1 VAEVEDGEA
10 SGGSGGLIKIILV
23 VLLVLIVAIGS
34 ALGSLFFTGFFDAAE
49 EDAAAQAIA
58 ELEAEIENTEALQQ
72 PEKVAK
78 ETVDEEK
85 FKPAY
90 HSFSAPFVANVMNSR
105 KVLQISLA
113 IMTYYDERVITAITT
128 HELAITSSILDR
140 LRMITEAEIKEP
152 DFRRELAEELTLVI
166 NEVLEKFEEFKFAG
180 VEEVYFTGFVVQ

>member
-1 VAEVEDGEA
+1 MPSITAKRLCPDLIFVKHRFEVYREVSSQIREIFAEYTDLVEPLSLDEA
-10 SGGSGGLIKIILV
+10 FLDV
-23 VLLVLIVAIGS
+23 
-34 ALGSLFFTGFFDAAE
+34 
-49 EDAAAQAIA
+49 
-58 ELEAEIENTEALQQ
+58 TE
-72 PEKVAK
+72 
-78 ETVDEEK
+78 VDEEK

-140 LRMITEAEIKEP
+140 LRMITEGEIKDP
-152 DFRRELAEELTLVI
+152 DFRRELAEDLTLVI

>member
-1 VAEVEDGEA
+1 VAEVEDVEA
-10 SGGSGGLIKIILV
+10 SGGKGGLIKIILI

-34 ALGSLFFTGFFDAAE
+34 ALGSLFVTGFFDAPE
-49 EDAAAQAIA
+49 EDAAEQAIA
-58 ELEAEIENTEALQQ
+58 ELEAEIENTESAQQ

-78 ETVDEEK
+78 ETPEEEK

-105 KVLQISLA
+105 KVLQVSLA

-128 HELAITSSILDR
+128 HELAITSAILDR
-140 LRMITEAEIKEP
+140 LRMISETEIKEP
-152 DFRRELAEELTLVI
+152 EFRRELAEDLTLVI

>member
-1 VAEVEDGEA
+1 
-10 SGGSGGLIKIILV
+10 LFF
-23 VLLVLIVAIGS
+23 LVLIVAIGS
-34 ALGSLFFTGFFDAAE
+34 ALGSLFFTGFFDAPE
-49 EDAAAQAIA
+49 EDAAEIAIA

-72 PEKVAK
+72 PEKVSK
-78 ETVDEEK
+78 ETLEEEK

-113 IMTYYDERVITAITT
+113 IMTYYDERVIEAITT

-140 LRMITEAEIKEP
+140 LRMITEPEIKDP
-152 DFRRELAEELTLVI
+152 DFRRELAEDLTLVI

>member
-1 VAEVEDGEA
+1 MAEVEDVEA
-10 SGGSGGLIKIILV
+10 SGGKGGLIKIILI

-34 ALGSLFFTGFFDAAE
+34 ALGSLFVTGFFDAPE
-49 EDAAAQAIA
+49 EDAAEQAIA
-58 ELEAEIENTEALQQ
+58 ELEAEIENTEAAQQ

-78 ETVDEEK
+78 ETPEEEK

-105 KVLQISLA
+105 KVLQVSLA

-128 HELAITSSILDR
+128 HELAITSAILDR
-140 LRMITEAEIKEP
+140 LRMISETEIKEP
-152 DFRRELAEELTLVI
+152 EFRRELAEDLTLEI

>member
-1 VAEVEDGEA
+1 VAEVEDVEA
-10 SGGSGGLIKIILV
+10 SGGKGGLIKIILI

-34 ALGSLFFTGFFDAAE
+34 ALGSLFVTGFFDAPE
-49 EDAAAQAIA
+49 EDAAEQAIA
-58 ELEAEIENTEALQQ
+58 ELEAEIENTEAAQQ

-78 ETVDEEK
+78 ETPEEEK

-105 KVLQISLA
+105 KVLQVSLA

-128 HELAITSSILDR
+128 HELAITSAILDR
-140 LRMITEAEIKEP
+140 LRMISETEIKEP
-152 DFRRELAEELTLVI
+152 EFRRELAEDLTLVI

>member
-1 VAEVEDGEA
+1 MAEVEDVEA
-10 SGGSGGLIKIILV
+10 SGGKGGLIKIILI

-34 ALGSLFFTGFFDAAE
+34 ALGSLFVTGFFDAPE
-49 EDAAAQAIA
+49 EDAAEQAIA
-58 ELEAEIENTEALQQ
+58 ELEAEIENTESAQT
-72 PEKVAK
+72 PERVAK
-78 ETVDEEK
+78 ETPAEEK

-105 KVLQISLA
+105 KVLQVSLA

-128 HELAITSSILDR
+128 HELAITSAILDR
-140 LRMITEAEIKEP
+140 LRMISETEIKEP
-152 DFRRELAEELTLVI
+152 EFRRELAEDLTLVI

>member
-1 VAEVEDGEA
+1 MAEVEDVEA
-10 SGGSGGLIKIILV
+10 SGGKGGLIKIILI

-34 ALGSLFFTGFFDAAE
+34 ALGSLFVTGFFDAPE
-49 EDAAAQAIA
+49 EDAAEQAIA
-58 ELEAEIENTEALQQ
+58 ELEAEIENTEAAQQ

-78 ETVDEEK
+78 ETPEEEK

-105 KVLQISLA
+105 KVLQVSLA

-128 HELAITSSILDR
+128 HELAITSAILDR
-140 LRMITEAEIKEP
+140 LRMISETEIKEP
-152 DFRRELAEELTLVI
+152 EFRRELAEDLTLVI